1 MMGDLRSFRSPSQKA
16 NPRNKEV
23 VEGNQSIF
31 IFLILFT
38 ENVCRSLLRLG
49 GGGAPIYENIYK
61 AKFCFCQIFNL
72 KMAFLTVQYNGA
84 VRLLCTDQRTGP
96 AMRNCQ
102 WQLFDTCLLVRCI
115 FEPVQVSIHYSFV
128 LLLYLP
134 ILLFVYRHLLAASF
148 CVPLPRVVG
157 TPSHHTPPGEKF
169 KNKSLILTL

>member
-1 MMGDLRSFRSPSQKA
+1 MGDLRSFRSPSQKA

-49 GGGAPIYENIYK
+49 GGGGVGGAPIYENIYK

-72 KMAFLTVQYNGA
+72 KMALLTVQYNGA

-115 FEPVQVSIHYSFV
+115 FEPVQVSIHQSFV

-134 ILLFVYRHLLAASF
+134 ILLFCLQTF
-148 CVPLPRVVG
+148 VG
-157 TPSHHTPPGEKF
+157 SQFLRTTAPSCGHPIPPHSTRREIQK
-169 KNKSLILTL
+169 

>member
-49 GGGAPIYENIYK
+49 GGAPIYENIYK

-72 KMAFLTVQYNGA
+72 KMAFLTV
-84 VRLLCTDQRTGP
+84 RLLCTDQRTGP
-96 AMRNCQ
+96 VMRNCQ

-115 FEPVQVSIHYSFV
+115 FEPVQVSIHQSFV

-134 ILLFVYRHLLAASF
+134 ILLFCLQTF
-148 CVPLPRVVG
+148 VG
-157 TPSHHTPPGEKF
+157 SQFLRTTAPSCGHPIPPHPTRREIQK
-169 KNKSLILTL
+169 